1 MLTVSII
8 NYRSHRDTAD
18 CIRELAELC
27 RGIEYRVVV
36 LDNSEISQIQDLQR
50 ELRDIT
56 VPLMCFA
63 SPKNSGFAAGHNL
76 NFKSVLHGEGDVFLI
91 LNPDIHFSDPQVIP
105 AMLAALSTMR
115 LVSCVIETAKT
126 GEVWF
131 SGGRIGRVTG
141 MPAIDRTR
149 FSEASRTVDF
159 VTGCCMMI
167 STDLFGRLGGFDE
180 SYFMYSEDV
189 DLCLRAKQLSAEAV
203 VVNRTIVHQI
213 GSGEKGSYSDLYLYE
228 GTRNRLLCLRRHR
241 LGSHFVGI
249 VYSTLKYGVLRSLQL
264 AIRSRHP
271 FHQIAVTWR
280 GMMDGLFTE
289 TGDRVSP
296 LTKKSEFA
304 ISAEDGLS
312 IVKRSLLIVPYSP
325 NPVRVRALELLA
337 HLMRST
343 EVDLLC
349 LDDGNP
355 IRLPDG
361 VRRLTVIPNASK
373 LTRVFRI
380 LFGLARRLPIGQEFY
395 NSLQLPRILAGIDL
409 SQYDVIVVKQL
420 PLHRL
425 NLNHPRIVYD
435 IEDCW
440 SHKSAVM
447 AESVKGIQ
455 RFLYAIDR
463 VFTPPQEVAACNRAD
478 VILVTAEREANRLRL
493 LGVTKPIEVFVH
505 GHTCPLPP
513 RTLVRHERLVL
524 SFHGKLS
531 YKPNEIALGILNDLV
546 TPRLDQDCYDLRI
559 IGPYPSAYRSKFPA
573 LHFTGYVE
581 SIADALSDSDL
592 SVFPLTISV
601 GFPNKAMES
610 LADGVP
616 FIATPGVIEGLP
628 PMPELLEHGVY
639 VREIDEFVPEIERF
653 RRLDMAERR
662 NIAQNCRDYVERV
675 YSPAQA
681 DLQWSRIL
689 ATTGP
694 GWKDFESAPIED
706 SVLA

>member
-1 MLTVSII
+1 MLTISII
-8 NYRSHRDTAD
+8 NYRSHRDTAL
-18 CIRELAELC
+18 CIRELADIC
-27 RGIEYRVVV
+27 RGIEYRVIV
-36 LDNSEISQIQDLQR
+36 LDNSEISQIEDIQHDLSD
-50 ELRDIT
+50 LT

-63 SPKNSGFAAGHNL
+63 SPRNSGFAAGHNL
-76 NFKSVLHGEGDVFLI
+76 NFKSVRHGERDVFLI
-91 LNPDIHFSDPQVIP
+91 LNPDIHFPDPQVIP
-105 AMLAALSTMR
+105 AMLEGLSPIR

-126 GEVWF
+126 GEIWF
-131 SGGRIGRVTG
+131 SGGRIGTITA
-141 MPAIDRTR
+141 MPAVNRTR
-149 FSEASRTVDF
+149 FSESFRTVDF

-167 STDLFGRLGGFDE
+167 STDLFRRLQGFDE

-189 DLCLRAKQLSAEAV
+189 DLCLRAKQLGAEV
-203 VVNRTIVHQI
+203 LVVNRTIMHQI

-228 GTRNRLLCLRRHR
+228 GTRNRLLCLRRHG
-241 LGSHFVGI
+241 LGNHFIGI
-249 VYSTLKYGVLRSLQL
+249 VYSTLKYGVLRSIQL

-271 FHQIAVTWR
+271 FHQIAVAWR
-280 GMMDGLFTE
+280 GMMDGLFAE
-289 TGDRVSP
+289 IGKPVSQIQN
-296 LTKKSEFA
+296 KDESA
-304 ISAEDGLS
+304 ISTGNNPK
-312 IVKRSLLIVPYSP
+312 IVKRALLVVPYSP

-337 HLMRST
+337 QLMRST
-343 EVDLLC
+343 QVDLLC

-355 IRLPDG
+355 IRLPEG

-373 LTRVFRI
+373 LARVFRI
-380 LFGLARRLPIGQEFY
+380 LFGLARRFPIGQEFY

-409 SQYDVIVVKQL
+409 GQYDVLVIKQL

-425 NLNHPRIVYD
+425 KLNHPSIVYD

-447 AESVKGIQ
+447 AEGVEGIQ

-463 VFTPPQEVAACNRAD
+463 AFTPPQEVAACNRAD
-478 VILVTAEREANRLRL
+478 VILVTAEREAKRLRQ

-513 RTLVRHERLVL
+513 KPLVRHDRLVL

-531 YKPNEIALGILNDLV
+531 YRPNEIALGILNDFV
-546 TPRLDQDCYDLRI
+546 APRLDPDHYDLRI
-559 IGPYPSAYRSKFPA
+559 IGPYPSAFQRKFPA

-610 LADGVP
+610 LAAGVP

-628 PMPELLEHGVY
+628 PMSELLERGVY

-653 RRLDMAERR
+653 RRLGTAERR
-662 NIAQNCRDYVERV
+662 TIAQNCRDYVERV
-675 YSPAQA
+675 YSPAQS
-681 DLQWSRIL
+681 DLQWFRIL
-689 ATTGP
+689 ATAGLD
-694 GWKDFESAPIED
+694 WKNFEAAPIED
-706 SVLA
+706 FVLR